1 MLEPRGFGLCV
12 LSVFHRGDERNPGRE
27 QSRVLFNERS
37 CVLCWHCVYNHIRS
51 RDGLLHGWEKAVTRS
66 ELLKATCGE
75 PPQNYL

>member
-1 MLEPRGFGLCV
+1 MSIPLACQQGRRMLEPRGFGLCV

-51 RDGLLHGWEKAVTRS
+51 RDGLLHGWEKS
-66 ELLKATCGE
+66 SYEK
-75 PPQNYL
+75 